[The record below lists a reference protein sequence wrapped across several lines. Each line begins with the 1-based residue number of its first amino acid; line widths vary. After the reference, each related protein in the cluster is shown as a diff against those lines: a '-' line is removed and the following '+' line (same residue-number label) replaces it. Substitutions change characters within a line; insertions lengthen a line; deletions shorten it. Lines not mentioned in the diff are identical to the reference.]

1 VARRTHTGKR
11 VALLALAGALS
22 LPASTAVAGDGPQ
35 ATKSGAIVNFV
46 TRGKL
51 KVAKRIQPLAVCN
64 VNCDVS
70 GNGVLKGMGGKAA
83 FSDSNSFAAGQQ
95 FGLFVIVKGQLL
107 KLMKANP
114 GKFTLTETLTA
125 IDPATGATD
134 TVSRSFKFKR

>member
-1 VARRTHTGKR
+1 MGRR
-11 VALLALAGALS
+11 VALLALAGALA
-22 LPASTAVAGDGPQ
+22 LPASTAVAGDGPV

-46 TRGKL
+46 TTGKL

-70 GNGVLKGMGGKAA
+70 ASGVLKGMGVKTT
-83 FSDSNSFAAGQQ
+83 FSDSSSFAAGQR

-114 GKFTLTETLTA
+114 GKFRLTEKLTA
-125 IDPATGATD
+125 MDPTTGATD
-134 TVSRSFKFKR
+134 RVSRTFKFKR